1 MEIYTKEDFKQ
12 IFINLGITKGSFVLL
27 EADLSRYS
35 SLVGNYQMLIETL
48 QELITDTGVLCMP
61 CFSYSCLD
69 PACAGDFYPYEKW
82 KEIRENLPGFH
93 VVYTPSEIYK
103 DCTNL
108 FLHYKDVYRSNH
120 PVYSYAY
127 WGNFNEDILKV
138 DVNDAFSFKGSLSF
152 LNKKN
157 ACNLLIGVSPQKS
170 LMVQA
175 LSNEYQLGQTIIQ
188 RAFLRSKRHLTKSF
202 LVHVV
207 DDVLSKDLLEGLNV
221 QQSDSS
227 LDNIYVLRKAD

>member
-1 MEIYTKEDFKQ
+1 M
-12 IFINLGITKGSFVLL
+12 
-27 EADLSRYS
+27 
-35 SLVGNYQMLIETL
+35 
-48 QELITDTGVLCMP
+48 
-61 CFSYSCLD
+61 
-69 PACAGDFYPYEKW
+69 
-82 KEIRENLPGFH
+82 
-93 VVYTPSEIYK
+93 
-103 DCTNL
+103 
-108 FLHYKDVYRSNH
+108 
-120 PVYSYAY
+120 YSYAY

-188 RAFLRSKRHLTKSF
+188 RAFLHSKRHLTKSF